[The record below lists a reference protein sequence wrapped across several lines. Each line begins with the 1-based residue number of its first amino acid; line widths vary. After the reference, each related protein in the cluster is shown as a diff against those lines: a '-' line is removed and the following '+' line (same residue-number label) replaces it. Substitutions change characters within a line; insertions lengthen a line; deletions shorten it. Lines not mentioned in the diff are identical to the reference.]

1 MNIDAAFAILRREH
15 LLLDNAPHSAQFQD
29 LTAGL
34 LRLFSAAG
42 VIPAMSAGEI
52 RLYSTLALL
61 HDVGKKAIPPEI
73 LNKPGRLT
81 REEFEVMKTHTV
93 QGCGLL
99 EQVPGLRG
107 CEAFQLI
114 CDVCRHHHE
123 RWDGS
128 GYPDRLAGAD
138 ITPWVQVVGMA
149 DAFDALIH
157 PRVYKPAFSQ
167 QRAAAMVVDGACGA
181 FAPAMLVCFR
191 ENIGPICRTVYG

>member
-29 LTAGL
+29 LIAGL
-34 LRLFSAAG
+34 CGS
-42 VIPAMSAGEI
+42 E
-52 RLYSTLALL
+52 AL
-61 HDVGKKAIPPEI
+61 P
-73 LNKPGRLT
+73 
-81 REEFEVMKTHTV
+81 
-93 QGCGLL
+93 
-99 EQVPGLRG
+99 
-107 CEAFQLI
+107 LI

-149 DAFDALIH
+149 DAFDTLIH

-167 QRAAAMVVDGACGA
+167 QQAAAMVVDGACGA

-191 ENIGPICRTVYG
+191 ENIGPICRRVYG

>member
-34 LRLFSAAG
+34 LRLFSTAG
-42 VIPAMSAGEI
+42 VIPAMSDGEI
-52 RLYSTLALL
+52 QLYSTLALL

-81 REEFEVMKTHTV
+81 REEFEVMKSHTV

-99 EQVPGLRG
+99 EQVSGLRG

-157 PRVYKPAFSQ
+157 PRVYKPAFSR
-167 QRAAAMVVDGACGA
+167 QRAADMVVDGACGA
-181 FAPAMLVCFR
+181 FAPPMLVCFR
-191 ENIGPICRTVYG
+191 ENIRPVCRRVYG